1 MKITRTG
8 LIGLMM
14 WLSWIAPS
22 EVVAQQLDPALTN
35 LIEKGLEKNHNLKAQ
50 AYETNQAK
58 VDQKLAKS
66 VFLPKISVNGSY
78 TRLNDDISFD
88 EGTTNLLVATQ
99 KLLIKEA
106 AGLPFNAPFPET
118 IPLQPTPNL
127 QNQNILKSSVDL
139 DWVLF
144 SGFEAT
150 NALKAARAKEASLN
164 YALLARKDE
173 IALKIIETCDKLA
186 LVEASEKVLSTSEE
200 YLEEQEFYVKK
211 AIENGLATP
220 ISRNKIELARQQL
233 NTKQLDFE
241 QKKALL
247 LEVLQQLTGESME
260 KLQLLQPQLRLL
272 SPEAAAL
279 AQKRDEVKALEE
291 AEKANL
297 YKAKMERSKYIPKLA
312 LKGHYELLE
321 DDLSLLDPV
330 WYVGVGVKWNLFDG
344 TEAHLKGK
352 KAELE
357 SRKYNE
363 QKEEAE
369 EMIALGITKAQ
380 LKYEAALQNIAM
392 VQKEIELAGATYE
405 MVNKQYKNDLASIND
420 VLDALTDLEKA
431 NFKLQESYF
440 NQRRAVTGLLHA
452 KGLLTY

>member
-1 MKITRTG
+1 MKEIRTG
-8 LIGLMM
+8 LIIFMM
-14 WLSWIAPS
+14 WFSWISPS
-22 EVVAQQLDPALTN
+22 VAVAQELDPELTH
-35 LIEKGLEKNHNLKAQ
+35 LIEKGLDKNHNLKVQ
-50 AYETNQAK
+50 AYETQQAK

-106 AGLPFNAPFPET
+106 AGIPFNAPFPEN
-118 IPLQPTPNL
+118 IPLQDTPNL
-127 QNQNILKSSVDL
+127 QNQNILKSSIDL

-150 NALKAARAKEASLN
+150 NALKAGKHKEASLN
-164 YALLARKDE
+164 YALLARKDQ
-173 IALKIIETCDKLA
+173 IALQIIETYDKLA
-186 LVEASEKVLSTSEE
+186 LVRASEKVLSTSEE
-200 YLEEQEFYVKK
+200 YLEEQEYYVKK

-233 NTKQLDFE
+233 ASRQLDYE
-241 QKKALL
+241 QKTALL
-247 LEVLQQLTGESME
+247 LEVLHQLTGVSVAELE
-260 KLQLLQPQLRLL
+260 TLQPGLQPL
-272 SPEAAAL
+272 SPETNL
-279 AQKRDEVKALEE
+279 LPEKRNEVKALEE
-291 AEKANL
+291 AEKASL
-297 YKAKMERSKYIPKLA
+297 YKAKMEKSKYIPKLG

-330 WYVGVGVKWNLFDG
+330 WYVGVGVKWNVFDG
-344 TEAHLKGK
+344 TESILKSK
-352 KAELE
+352 KAKLE

-369 EMIALGITKAQ
+369 EMIALGITKAR
-380 LKYEAALQNIAM
+380 LGYEAALQNLEM
-392 VQKEIELAGATYE
+392 VKKEIDLASATYT

-420 VLDALTDLEKA
+420 VLDALNDLEKA

-440 NQRRAVTGLLHA
+440 NQRRAVTELLHA